1 MYHARTRT
9 TVKPRLGVLL
19 AALLLL
25 SFGGCGDD
33 PVGVVAT
40 SDDLLGTW
48 NVTSLVYAPVGG
60 GTSVQAIEPGTS
72 GVITFR
78 ADLTYTITFAEVG
91 PPQVTDV
98 EDGTFTVMGS
108 VLVITPD
115 DAPNDPSNLDIPEL
129 TATSATL
136 FQAVDEFDFDDDG
149 NDEPA
154 TTTVMLQKQ

>member
-1 MYHARTRT
+1 MYHARTRMT
-9 TVKPRLGVLL
+9 ARSRFGSLL
-19 AALLLL
+19 AALLVV
-25 SFGGCGDD
+25 SFAGCGDD
-33 PVGVVAT
+33 PVDVMAT

-60 GTSVQAIEPGTS
+60 GTSVQAIEPGAS
-72 GVITFR
+72 AVITFR
-78 ADLTYTITFAEVG
+78 ADLSYTITFTEVG

-108 VLVITPD
+108 VLTLTPD
-115 DAPNDPSNLDIPEL
+115 DAPNDPSNLDIQQL
-129 TATSATL
+129 TATSVTL